1 MTTAADLVSYA
12 YSDAGLL
19 GLGQTLSGNL
29 AQEGLIRMNR
39 MIYQWSRKRWNVFH
53 LQDVSKVSTGAT
65 SYTIGAGGDFNC
77 TRPARLEGGCFL
89 RQNPT
94 GVWVDYPMRVITSW
108 EEFSSITLKTLTG
121 PSAYVFL
128 DSGYPLG
135 TVKPYPVPQ
144 ASIYEIH
151 LAVLVALQV
160 FAALTDVV
168 VMPPEY
174 EQAIQQ
180 NLAVLIRKAR
190 RLPDDPVLMGLA
202 SGSLNTIKN
211 ANAQIP
217 TLTVPKTLLRPRM
230 YNYLSDTSY

>member
-1 MTTAADLVSYA
+1 VTTAADLVSYA

-29 AQEGLIRMNR
+29 AQEGLVRMNR

-53 LQDVSKVSTGAT
+53 LQDISKVSTGAV
-65 SYTIGAGGDFNC
+65 SYSIGAGADFNC

-89 RQNPT
+89 RQNFAASQP
-94 GVWVDYPMRVITSW
+94 VDYPMRVITSR
-108 EEFSSITLKTLTG
+108 EEYSSITLKTLTG
-121 PSAYVFL
+121 PAAYVFL
-128 DSGYPLG
+128 DSGYPTG
-135 TVKPYPVPQ
+135 TVYPYPVPQ

-160 FAALTDVV
+160 FNALTDVV

-190 RLPDDPVLMGLA
+190 RLPDDPVLMGMA
-202 SGSLNTIKN
+202 NGSLNTIKN
-211 ANAQIP
+211 ANTQ
-217 TLTVPKTLLRPRM
+217 LTVLSVPKSL
-230 YNYLSDTSY
+230 